1 MLRANTAVQTMAR
14 RWWMMTLVVAAGALI
29 AVACGGG
36 GGGGGGGASFDDPR
50 LAEFD
55 DGLTTP
61 GQGHLNAGVPFNYPT
76 IPAYG
81 GPHAGNLLP
90 CSVYPD
96 EQSQER
102 ILHSMEHGAV
112 VIFFQ
117 PDVASGDDITQI
129 RQLGTELLREGN
141 RIVVAPNRQLTN
153 PIVIA
158 SWARLLPLQ
167 TFEDATIRGFVDAFE
182 NDGPENIPRG
192 NAC

>member
-29 AVACGGG
+29 AVACG

-76 IPAYG
+76 IPAHG

>member
-1 MLRANTAVQTMAR
+1 MIRAKTAFQGTAH
-14 RWWMMTLVVAAGALI
+14 RWWMMTLVVTVGALI
-29 AVACGGG
+29 AVAC
-36 GGGGGGGASFDDPR
+36 GGGGASFDDPR

-55 DGLTTP
+55 DDFTSS
-61 GQGHLNAGVPFNYPT
+61 GQGHLNSGARFDYPT

-81 GPHAGNLLP
+81 GPHSGNLLP
-90 CSVYPD
+90 CSVYSD

-102 ILHSMEHGAV
+102 ILHTMEHGAV
-112 VIFFQ
+112 IIFFQ
-117 PDVASGDDITQI
+117 PDVAAGDDITQI

-141 RIVVAPNRQLTN
+141 RIIVVPNRLLTN

-167 TFEDATIRGFVDAFE
+167 SFEDATIRAFVDAFE
-182 NDGPENIPRG
+182 NDGPERIPRS